1 MVATSRM
8 TRTPRIPRA
17 TLAASAVLTLAAT
30 ITVAAPAATASA
42 SSQIRA
48 SAAVFAEAMPMLQ
61 KDGLDV
67 QESGGFL
74 GAQGPAALVA
84 SASAT
89 LRLGGV
95 GNTALYTGAGESGIG
110 FVVISGNGVA
120 PTTDF
125 QVMAMTATSV
135 ENNSTQLDAVY
146 SDDGSELDA
155 LVAPGT
161 DADITP
167 VDIDYAAYPVGS
179 TPPPDNR
186 GLNPDAQFIFA
197 GGIVPLD

>member
-1 MVATSRM
+1 MVVTL
-8 TRTPRIPRA
+8 RTPRTPRTAHVPRA
-17 TLAASAVLTLAAT
+17 LPSALVVLTLAV
-30 ITVAAPAATASA
+30 TVTAAPTATASA
-42 SSQIRA
+42 A
-48 SAAVFAEAMPMLQ
+48 FTEAMPMLQ

-67 QESGGFL
+67 QESDGFL
-74 GAQGPAALVA
+74 GAQGPAALIA

-95 GNTALYTGAGESGIG
+95 GNTALYTGAGETGTG

-125 QVMAMTATSV
+125 EVMAMTAASV

-161 DADITP
+161 YSDITP
-167 VDIDYAAYPVGS
+167 VDIDYAAYPVGA

-186 GLNPDAQFIFA
+186 GLNPDAQFVFA